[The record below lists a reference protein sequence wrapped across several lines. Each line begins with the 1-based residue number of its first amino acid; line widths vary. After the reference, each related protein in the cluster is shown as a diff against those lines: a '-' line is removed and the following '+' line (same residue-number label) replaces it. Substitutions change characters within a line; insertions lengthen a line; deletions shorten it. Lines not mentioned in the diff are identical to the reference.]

1 MNRLLAQ
8 YTVDV
13 DYPEVSGI
21 EQLLML
27 ETRSKLYVLFSQLSA
42 KERRLLAM
50 ADRKLALHSTQI
62 LQEVY
67 RFVSLAEERRQR
79 DVTTEEWWWHLDILV
94 QNE

>member
-1 MNRLLAQ
+1 
-8 YTVDV
+8 
-13 DYPEVSGI
+13 
-21 EQLLML
+21 
-27 ETRSKLYVLFSQLSA
+27 
-42 KERRLLAM
+42 M

-62 LQEVY
+62 LQEVH

>member
-27 ETRSKLYVLFSQLSA
+27 ETRSKLYAHFSQLSVD
-42 KERRLLAM
+42 ERQLLAA
-50 ADRKLALHSTQI
+50 ADQKLALQSTQI
-62 LQEVY
+62 LDELR
-67 RFVSLAEERRQR
+67 RFVNLAEEWRQR